1 MVENQQQPAIVITW
15 LFPAITTVLVGL
27 RVYSRYLGHNFGW
40 DDTLMGVAY
49 VLVLVLSISTHEMAV
64 ISYAGYHK
72 WDVPKQSIERQ
83 ILGLKW
89 SFVVQLVYHPLM
101 GAIRG
106 SIVMFLFRLQDL
118 RKGVQI
124 ALHTVFW
131 MNVGYTISTTLANV
145 LTCIPISYSWTRPA
159 TDQIIDGE
167 VIPGGKCFNTLV
179 FILASCAL
187 SIFMDLIIMPI
198 PTAMVWNLTMPRKT
212 KIAVVI
218 VMGLGW
224 VATAISG
231 VRFAVYYYRWDPNN
245 TDRNYGI
252 GFVVS
257 IVEPNVGMWAAC
269 APALK
274 HLLRIRWPN
283 LFSSVRSNG
292 YQDPWSETPKVR
304 TAQPWSRKRESSMD
318 SIYRLGTLGN
328 DNIDSASQE
337 HIITR
342 PSKSIA
348 NGSRNPGI
356 DLQN

>member
-49 VLVLVLSISTHEMAV
+49 VLALELPVAV
-64 ISYAGYHK
+64 VSYAGYHK
-72 WDVPKQSIERQ
+72 WDVPKQSIDRQ

-118 RKGVQI
+118 RRGVRL

-131 MNVGYTISTTLANV
+131 MNVGYTISTTLANL
-145 LTCIPISYSWTRPA
+145 LTCIPVSYSWTKPA

-179 FILASCAL
+179 FILT
-187 SIFMDLIIMPI
+187 I
-198 PTAMVWNLTMPRKT
+198 
-212 KIAVVI
+212 
-218 VMGLGW
+218 MGLGW

-257 IVEPNVGMWAAC
+257 VVEPNVGMWAAC

-283 LFSSVRSNG
+283 LFISTGSDG
-292 YQDPWSETPKVR
+292 YRDPWSETPKVR

-342 PSKSIA
+342 PARSLG
-348 NGSRNPGI
+348 NDSRNTGI